1 MLRQNTRNADSVRT
15 TTLYARQQCYYAHIQ
30 QPAYTSHTGM
40 ARQSSH
46 VRPCRRHAGG
56 TGSSTLPRTPV
67 SLPPQHA
74 QRQRWPAPRTNR
86 RTAAGTLYRSS
97 GAHIQDAALYSTD
110 IMKIRC
116 APCSTRSWPL
126 APVLP
131 RRMSNP
137 SHLTSRATPRRPNRR
152 RRNWSLR
159 RCPVPPSQAPPPPK

>member
-40 ARQSSH
+40 ARQSSD
-46 VRPCRRHAGG
+46 HADV
-56 TGSSTLPRTPV
+56 TPAG
-67 SLPPQHA
+67 PG
-74 QRQRWPAPRTNR
+74 APRSRELQSVSHPSTHR
-86 RTAAGTLYRSS
+86 DRDGPHRAPTAAPPPAHYISS

>member
-1 MLRQNTRNADSVRT
+1 MPTPYGPPPSTLDNNATMHTYSNPLTR
-15 TTLYARQQCYYAHIQ
+15 
-30 QPAYTSHTGM
+30 HTPGWHVS
-40 ARQSSH
+40 RQSSD
-46 VRPCRRHAGG
+46 HADV
-56 TGSSTLPRTPV
+56 TPAG
-67 SLPPQHA
+67 PG
-74 QRQRWPAPRTNR
+74 APRSRELQSVSHPSTHR
-86 RTAAGTLYRSS
+86 DRDGPHRAPTAAPPPAHYISS

>member
-1 MLRQNTRNADSVRT
+1 MPTPYGPPPSTLDNNATMHTYSNPLTRHTPGWHVSRAVRRQ
-15 TTLYARQQCYYAHIQ
+15 
-30 QPAYTSHTGM
+30 
-40 ARQSSH
+40 
-46 VRPCRRHAGG
+46 CRRHASG

>member
-1 MLRQNTRNADSVRT
+1 MPTP
-15 TTLYARQQCYYAHIQ
+15 YG
-30 QPAYTSHTGM
+30 P
-40 ARQSSH
+40 
-46 VRPCRRHAGG
+46 PP
-56 TGSSTLPRTPV
+56 STLDNNATMHTYSNPLTRHTPGWHV
-67 SLPPQHA
+67 S
-74 QRQRWPAPRTNR
+74 RQTMHDADVTPAGPGAPRSRELQSVSHPSTHR
-86 RTAAGTLYRSS
+86 DRDGPHRAPTAAPPPAHYISS